1 MAGIER
7 ACHLSGGP
15 LTMAINLQKGQRISL
30 EKEAGG
36 SLSKVVMGLGWDAVK
51 KKGFF
56 GGLKQQNIDLDASA
70 LLFDANKNLVD
81 QVWFRQLKSK
91 CGSLIHTGD
100 NRTGEGE
107 GDDEQIICHL
117 DKVPPSVSM
126 LVFVVNSFT
135 GENFSQIEN
144 AFCRIVNGNNN
155 QEIARYELSCQGNH
169 SAQVMAKVYR
179 HDAEWKMHAIGEN
192 CSGRTFHDLLPAITP
207 HL

>member
-7 ACHLSGGP
+7 ACHLSGDP

-91 CGSLIHTGD
+91 CGSLVHTGD

-117 DKVPPSVSM
+117 DKVPSSVSM

-144 AFCRIVNGNNN
+144 AC
-155 QEIARYELSCQGNH
+155 
-169 SAQVMAKVYR
+169 
-179 HDAEWKMHAIGEN
+179 AEWKMHAIGEN